1 MSSLGNYYPE
11 VLSRSYVLDAPW
23 QIRTFIGLVW
33 PMVDWSARRKIKICP
48 SEVIFKDGEVPTE
61 RLLKDAGG
69 KLDVPWDAEAYWET
83 LVKTCRERRE
93 DHLRRWREHGG
104 RCGLEERLFKVV
116 DRDPNETALDIEEEV
131 SVSATTENT
140 HSSEDS
146 AFTPPSVNA
155 YSSEHGIK
163 QWKDNWSF
171 HGTKSSP
178 TGARPNMTSTSL
190 ESQYG
195 LVQRVQENEK
205 WLKTNPPPPSSLT
218 SQRRC
223 SIKRAECDALS
234 NSGSSSSGFSVA
246 PQAPQRKSSL
256 RAPHHNPHA
265 RRHNGSSWT
274 LDSEDEEEPQPRLY
288 PRPPPPPR
296 SLKSF
301 TSSSAPSGP
310 QPPLPSPPMERA
322 RTSSFEAQPPKV
334 TTRPLHRNGKAAAT
348 RAATEPGYP
357 YRDEPALR
365 LQPRRQSRDIEKER
379 KITDLLP
386 VSDPEPDIYVPGDSD
401 TDAEPEPITT
411 PENAPNGMDAFT
423 SRVHLGDDENG
434 IESFSKRSS
443 LSTVNTADSDGDQST
458 DYMSSMSS
466 PPRDPWVAMLPAA
479 MGSTSH
485 LALEARLEAEL
496 QAQLA
501 MSGEGS
507 NDDDATIKC
516 SEAASVMS
524 KFDAY
529 PSNPTHFPP
538 SPTHF
543 PLPTPFHNKA
553 RTHSVVST
561 KPWGKSPP
569 KRTSPLR
576 APPRDSAVK
585 GPRSPPRSPR
595 SPARPVPGMPYLT
608 NPAPFVPHESP
619 PRLPQMQTDSW
630 RFNAPT
636 LGMQPPWATLPR
648 NGSKM
653 R

>member
-48 SEVIFKDGEVPTE
+48 SEVIFKDGEVPSE

-83 LVKTCRERRE
+83 LVTTCRERRE
-93 DHLRRWREHGG
+93 DHLRRWRELGG

-116 DRDPNETALDIEEEV
+116 ERDSSESTAVDIEEEV
-131 SVSATTENT
+131 SVMTENT

-155 YSSEHGIK
+155 YTSEHGIK

-171 HGTKSSP
+171 HGTKTSP

-190 ESQYG
+190 ESQHG

-205 WLKTNPPPPSSLT
+205 WLKTNPPPPSSLPP
-218 SQRRC
+218 QRRC
-223 SIKRAECDALS
+223 SIQRAEADTLS
-234 NSGSSSSGFSVA
+234 NSGSSTSGSSVA
-246 PQAPQRKSSL
+246 VRAPQRKSSL

-265 RRHNGSSWT
+265 RRYNGSSWT
-274 LDSEDEEEPQPRLY
+274 LDSEDEEEPQPRMY

-301 TSSSAPSGP
+301 ISSSALSTA
-310 QPPLPSPPMERA
+310 PPLPSPPMERA
-322 RTSSFEAQPPKV
+322 RTNSLEAQSPKV
-334 TTRPLHRNGKAAAT
+334 TTRPLHRNGRAAAT

-365 LQPRRQSRDIEKER
+365 LQPRRQSRDVEKER

-386 VSDPEPDIYVPGDSD
+386 VSDPEPDIYTPAAESD

-411 PENAPNGMDAFT
+411 PENAPDGMDAFT
-423 SRVHLGDDENG
+423 SRVHLGDDDHG
-434 IESFSKRSS
+434 IESLSKRDSV
-443 LSTVNTADSDGDQST
+443 STVDTGTSDGDHST

-466 PPRDPWVAMLPAA
+466 PPHDRWVGILPAA
-479 MGSTSH
+479 MSSTSH

-501 MSGEGS
+501 SEGS

-516 SEAASVMS
+516 SDVASVKS
-524 KFDAY
+524 KFDAF
-529 PSNPTHFPP
+529 PSSPTPFPSSPTLLPP
-538 SPTHF
+538 SPTH
-543 PLPTPFHNKA
+543 HKVK
-553 RTHSVVST
+553 THTVVNAKS
-561 KPWGKSPP
+561 WGKSPP
-569 KRTSPLR
+569 ARTSPLR
-576 APPRDSAVK
+576 VPPRDSAVK

-595 SPARPVPGMPYLT
+595 SPGRPVPGMPYLT

-619 PRLPQMQTDSW
+619 PRLPQMQTDRW

-648 NGSKM
+648 NGGNM
-653 R
+653 RQSS

>member
-83 LVKTCRERRE
+83 LIATCRERRD
-93 DHLRRWREHGG
+93 DHLRRWRELGG

-116 DRDPNETALDIEEEV
+116 DHDPNQTAVDTAEEV
-131 SVSATTENT
+131 SVMTENT
-140 HSSEDS
+140 LSSEDS
-146 AFTPPSVNA
+146 AFTPPLVNA
-155 YSSEHGIK
+155 YTSEHGIK

-171 HGTKSSP
+171 HGTKTSP
-178 TGARPNMTSTSL
+178 TGTHPNMTTTSL
-190 ESQYG
+190 ESQQG
-195 LVQRVQENEK
+195 LVQRVQENEN

-218 SQRRC
+218 PQRRC
-223 SIKRAECDALS
+223 SIQRAEADAQS
-234 NSGSSSSGFSVA
+234 NSGSSSSGSSVGA
-246 PQAPQRKSSL
+246 RAPQRKSSL
-256 RAPHHNPHA
+256 RAPHHNPHG
-265 RRHNGSSWT
+265 RRYNASSWT

-296 SLKSF
+296 SLRSF
-301 TSSSAPSGP
+301 TSTSATTPA
-310 QPPLPSPPMERA
+310 PPLPSPPMERA
-322 RTSSFEAQPPKV
+322 RTSSLEAHPPKI
-334 TTRPLHRNGKAAAT
+334 TTRPLHRNGRAAAT

-365 LQPRRQSRDIEKER
+365 LQPRRQSRDVEKER

-386 VSDPEPDIYVPGDSD
+386 GSDPEPDIYSPAAESD

-411 PENAPNGMDAFT
+411 PESAPDGMDAFT
-423 SRVHLGDDENG
+423 SRVHLRDSDRG
-434 IESFSKRSS
+434 IESPSKRSS
-443 LSTVNTADSDGDQST
+443 VSTVDTATSDGGHST
-458 DYMSSMSS
+458 DYMSGLSS
-466 PPRDPWVAMLPAA
+466 PPRDRWVAILPAA

-507 NDDDATIKC
+507 NDDDATIRC
-516 SEAASVMS
+516 SEVASVKS
-524 KFDAY
+524 KFDAF
-529 PSNPTHFPP
+529 PSSPTHFPP
-538 SPTHF
+538 SPSHF
-543 PLPTPFHNKA
+543 PPSPTRHKVKTHPVVNTKA
-553 RTHSVVST
+553 
-561 KPWGKSPP
+561 WGASPP
-569 KRTSPLR
+569 VRTSPLR
-576 APPRDSAVK
+576 VPPRDSAVK

-608 NPAPFVPHESP
+608 NPASFVPQESP
-619 PRLPQMQTDSW
+619 PRLPKMQTDSW

-648 NGSKM
+648 NGNKM
-653 R
+653 RQSS